1 MKNYYQI
8 LGVSP
13 TAPADEIKRAYRR
26 LASQHHPDKG
36 GDTARFQEIE
46 EAYRVLSDADQ
57 RSEYDNPGVR
67 ININSGQPF
76 DFDNIFNMFG
86 ARFHQRQAAAARVM
100 LWISLRDV
108 AQGGKR
114 VISVASSQ
122 GQSNVEIVIPPG
134 VQDGDSVRY
143 QSAAP
148 GSQDLIITYRVR
160 AEPGWSRDGDN
171 VMTECLISVWDLIL
185 GGETSVQTLQD
196 VTISI
201 KVPAHT
207 QPGTVLR
214 VKSHGLPSKQ
224 QQARGDMLVKVMARL
239 PDHIPQDLKDHIETI
254 RRE

>member
-1 MKNYYQI
+1 MKNYYQT
-8 LGVSP
+8 LGVPP
-13 TAPADEIKRAYRR
+13 TASEDEIKRAYRR

-57 RSEYDNPGVR
+57 RHEYDNPGVR

-86 ARFHQRQAAAARVM
+86 ARFHQRQASAARVM
-100 LWISLRDV
+100 LWIGLRDV

-114 VISVASSQ
+114 VISVASPH

-143 QSAAP
+143 QSVAP

-160 AEPGWSRDGDN
+160 AESGWTRDDDN
-171 VMTECLISVWDLIL
+171 VTTEVIVSMWDLIL

-201 KVPAHT
+201 RIPPST
-207 QPGTVLR
+207 QPGTMLR
-214 VKSHGLPSKQ
+214 VKSHGLPSKNSQ
-224 QQARGDMLVKVMARL
+224 SRGDMLVKVMARL
-239 PDHIPQDLKDHIETI
+239 PDHVPQELKDHIERI
-254 RRE
+254 RRQ

>member
-1 MKNYYQI
+1 VKNYYQI
-8 LGVSP
+8 LGVSS
-13 TAPADEIKRAYRR
+13 TASTDEIKRAYRR

-86 ARFHQRQAAAARVM
+86 ARFQQRQAASARVM

-143 QSAAP
+143 Q
-148 GSQDLIITYRVR
+148 
-160 AEPGWSRDGDN
+160 
-171 VMTECLISVWDLIL
+171 
-185 GGETSVQTLQD
+185 
-196 VTISI
+196 
-201 KVPAHT
+201 
-207 QPGTVLR
+207 
-214 VKSHGLPSKQ
+214 
-224 QQARGDMLVKVMARL
+224 
-239 PDHIPQDLKDHIETI
+239 
-254 RRE
+254 